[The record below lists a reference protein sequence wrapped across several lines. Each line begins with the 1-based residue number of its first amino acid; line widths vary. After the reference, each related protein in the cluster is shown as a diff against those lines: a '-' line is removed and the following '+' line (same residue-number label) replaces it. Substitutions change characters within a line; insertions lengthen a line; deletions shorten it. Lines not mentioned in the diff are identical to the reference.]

1 MYALMRNEAK
11 FFARDNRCDKTLRF
25 EYSPFAPDTAEEI
38 LSAIALI
45 EDWTGRSFKTYR
57 EENPSE
63 QSPETFATLIEAL
76 PARIETM
83 TSGASE
89 AFAALGRAVLNAG
102 QDILPFEVKADRVE
116 NSTRECLIRKPVR
129 AWRAYKELLLWFAG
143 REVARFAAEKPQAA
157 RWESLDAD
165 LHPDR
170 HSRVG
175 VQWENLGGLLA
186 SQPRLDNILGKAAR
200 GLVRDMAEVS

>member
-1 MYALMRNEAK
+1 LAARHNRIELNSGLPTAKSRRDVASGGLCTSVKHSSRSLRSACRQRRLPIRIDIPFPFCLVDNDYKHDRLVLSPGYWWTSNMYALMRNEAK

-102 QDILPFEVKADRVE
+102 QDILPFESRPIASR
-116 NSTRECLIRKPVR
+116 IRPVN
-129 AWRAYKELLLWFAG
+129 A
-143 REVARFAAEKPQAA
+143 
-157 RWESLDAD
+157 
-165 LHPDR
+165 
-170 HSRVG
+170 
-175 VQWENLGGLLA
+175 
-186 SQPRLDNILGKAAR
+186 
-200 GLVRDMAEVS
+200 